1 LLFNIDLVNFGIQIK
16 IQMDNTHYI
25 STEILSLEV
34 VQEIIAKDKAL
45 ALSEEAKV
53 NIQKCRDYLD
63 KKMAAHS
70 APIYGI
76 NTGFG
81 SLCNVKIS
89 TENLSKLQE
98 NLVKSHACG
107 TGEEVP
113 LAIVKLMLLL
123 KIQSLSYGH
132 SGVQLQTVER
142 LIAFYNNAIF
152 PVIYT
157 QGSLG
162 ASGDLAPLAHL
173 SLPLLGVGEVY
184 YEGNKVRSEVVM
196 ERFGWEPIILQSK
209 EGLSLLNGTQFM
221 SAYGTYILIKA
232 NKLTYLSD
240 LVAAISLEG
249 FDGRIEPFNELIHF
263 IRPHKGQINTAIRI
277 REFLAG
283 SEIISQEKT
292 HVQDPYSFR
301 CIPQVHGASK
311 DAIDYVKNVFKTEIN
326 SVTDNPNIFIDSDE
340 IISGGNFHGQ
350 PLALALDFIAIALAE
365 LGSIS
370 ERRTYQL
377 ISGLRNLPAFLVD
390 NPGLNSGLMIP
401 QYTAASIA
409 SQNKQLATP
418 ASIDSIV
425 SSNGQ
430 EDHVSMG
437 ANAATKALRVLE
449 NLERII
455 AIELMNASQAIEYRR
470 PLKSSICIEKFI
482 NAYRK
487 EVPFVKEDRILHYD
501 IMKTVAFLS
510 SFEIE
515 QDLLTMA

>member
-1 LLFNIDLVNFGIQIK
+1 
-16 IQMDNTHYI
+16 METTHYI
-25 STEILSLEV
+25 SSDLLSIDMINEIV
-34 VQEIIAKDKAL
+34 FQGKQL
-45 ALSEEAKV
+45 ALSEEAIV
-53 NIQKCRDYLD
+53 NIEKCRKYLD
-63 KKMAAHS
+63 DKMKS
-70 APIYGI
+70 NSDPIYGI

-89 TENLSKLQE
+89 NENLSKLQE

-113 LAIVKLMLLL
+113 HDIVKIMLLL

-132 SGVQLQTVER
+132 SGVQLVTVQR
-142 LIAFYNNAIF
+142 LIDFYNNDVL

-173 SLPLLGVGEVY
+173 SLPLLGEGEVY
-184 YEGNKVRSEVVM
+184 VDGFRQPASKVLAK
-196 ERFGWEPIILQSK
+196 FGWEPIVLQSK
-209 EGLSLLNGTQFM
+209 EGLALLNGTQFM
-221 SAYGTYILIKA
+221 SAYGVYCLIKA
-232 NKLTYLSD
+232 EKISYLAD
-240 LVAAISLEG
+240 VIGAVSLEG
-249 FDGRIEPFNELIHF
+249 FDGRIEPFTDLIHLV
-263 IRPHKGQINTAIRI
+263 RPHKGQVQTAERM
-277 REFLAG
+277 RDLLED
-283 SEIISQEKT
+283 SEIIAQPKV

-311 DAIDYVKNVFKTEIN
+311 DTIDYVKKVFRTEIN
-326 SVTDNPNIFIDSDE
+326 SVTDNPNIFVGEDL

-350 PLALALDFIAIALAE
+350 PLALALDFLGIALSE

-377 ISGLRNLPAFLVD
+377 ISGLRNLPAFLVND
-390 NPGLNSGLMIP
+390 PGLNSGFMIP

-437 ANAATKALRVLE
+437 ANAATKTLRIVE
-449 NLERII
+449 NVERIL
-455 AIELMNASQAIEYRR
+455 AIELLNGSQALEFRR
-470 PLKSSICIEKFI
+470 PLKSSEFIES
-482 NAYRK
+482 
-487 EVPFVKEDRILHYD
+487 FVKSYREEVSFVSEDRILHYD
-501 IMKTVAFLS
+501 IEKSVSFLN
-510 SFEIE
+510 SFQIE
-515 QDLLTMA
+515 MED

>member
-1 LLFNIDLVNFGIQIK
+1 
-16 IQMDNTHYI
+16 MDNTHYI
-25 STEILSLEV
+25 STEILSLEIV
-34 VQEIIAKDKAL
+34 HEIISQNKTL
-45 ALSEEAKV
+45 ELSEEAKV

-63 KKMAAHS
+63 KKMASHS

-89 TENLSKLQE
+89 NENLSKLQE
-98 NLVKSHACG
+98 NLVKSHSCG

-113 LAIVKLMLLL
+113 SAIVKLMLLL

-132 SGVQLQTVER
+132 SGIQLETVER
-142 LIAFYNNAIF
+142 LIAFYNNDIL

-173 SLPLLGVGEVY
+173 SLPLLGEGEVY
-184 YEGNKVRSEVVM
+184 FEGNKVSSKVIM
-196 ERFGWEPIILQSK
+196 ERFNWEPIVLKSK
-209 EGLSLLNGTQFM
+209 EGLALLNGTQFM
-221 SAYGTYILIKA
+221 SAYGVHILMKA
-232 NKLTYLSD
+232 NKFSYLAD
-240 LVAAISLEG
+240 LIGAISLEG
-249 FDGRIEPFNELIHF
+249 FDGRIEPFAELIHF
-263 IRPHKGQINTAIRI
+263 IRPHKGQIVTANRVKD
-277 REFLAG
+277 FLEG
-283 SEIISQEKT
+283 SEIIEQEKT

-311 DAIDYVKNVFKTEIN
+311 DAIDYVKKVFKTEIN
-326 SVTDNPNIFIDSDE
+326 SVTDNPNIFIESDQ

-350 PLALALDFIAIALAE
+350 PLALALDFMAIALAE

-418 ASIDSIV
+418 ASVDSIV

-437 ANAATKALRVLE
+437 ANGATKALRVME
-449 NLERII
+449 NLERIL
-455 AIELMNASQAIEYRR
+455 AIELMNASQAIDFRR
-470 PLKSSICIEKFI
+470 PLQSSDFIEMFLS
-482 NAYRK
+482 AYRE

-501 IMKTVAFLS
+501 IEKTVAFLN
-510 SFEIE
+510 SFQIE
-515 QDLLTMA
+515 DDLLS

>member
-1 LLFNIDLVNFGIQIK
+1 
-16 IQMDNTHYI
+16 MDDTHYI
-25 STEILSLEV
+25 STHVLSLEI
-34 VQEIIAKDKAL
+34 VQEIISQHKTVE
-45 ALSEEAKV
+45 LSDEAKI
-53 NIQKCRDYLD
+53 NIQKCRDFLD
-63 KKMAAHS
+63 NKMASHS
-70 APIYGI
+70 EPIYGI

-89 TENLSKLQE
+89 NENLSKLQE
-98 NLVKSHACG
+98 NLVKSHSCG

-113 LAIVKLMLLL
+113 GAIVKLMLLL

-132 SGVQLQTVER
+132 SGIQLQTVER
-142 LIAFYNNAIF
+142 LVDFYNNDIL

-173 SLPLLGVGEVY
+173 SLPLLGEGEVY
-184 YEGNKVRSEVVM
+184 FEGKKVHSRVIM
-196 ERFGWEPIILQSK
+196 ERFNWKPIVLQSK
-209 EGLSLLNGTQFM
+209 EGLALLNGTQFM
-221 SAYGTYILIKA
+221 SAYGAHILMKA
-232 NKLTYLSD
+232 NKFSYLAD
-240 LVAAISLEG
+240 LIAAISLEG
-249 FDGRIEPFNELIHF
+249 FDGRIEPFHELIHF
-263 IRPHKGQINTAIRI
+263 IRPHKGQIVTAGRI
-277 REFLAG
+277 KGFLAG
-283 SEIISQEKT
+283 SEIIGQEKA

-311 DAIDYVKNVFKTEIN
+311 DAFEYVKKVFKTEIN
-326 SVTDNPNIFIDSDE
+326 SVTDNPNIFIESDE

-350 PLALALDFIAIALAE
+350 PLALALDFMAIALAE

-418 ASIDSIV
+418 SSVDSIV

-437 ANAATKALRVLE
+437 ANGATKALRVMD
-449 NLERII
+449 NIERIL
-455 AIELMNASQAIEYRR
+455 AIELINASQAIQYRR
-470 PLKSSICIEKFI
+470 PLQSSDFIEMFLT
-482 NAYRK
+482 AYRE
-487 EVPFVKEDRILHYD
+487 EVSFIKEDRILHYD
-501 IMKTVAFLS
+501 IEKTVSFLN
-510 SFEIE
+510 SFQFDE
-515 QDLLTMA
+515 DLLA